1 MQCVVSASTVLRAAR
16 LLPPVV
22 QPVPEVIGVDDFAF
36 RRGHVYGTV
45 IVNLETRKP
54 IDLLP
59 DRSAGTLTT
68 WLKQHPHIKIVS
80 RDRSSEYKKGICE
93 GAPTAQQV
101 LDRWHV
107 LKNCREALER
117 QLGRDRTAIFEI
129 CQEQVPV
136 PPPPRTQSEQLR
148 QTERQQERQNVFD
161 HIHTLSSGGRS
172 QRAISRKLHL
182 SRGRVRSVLTAKMPP
197 PSGRRQRLTGILK
210 PFLPHLQAHTAS
222 SPGQWW
228 NTPNCLLA
236 GSSGTP
242 REHGDHS
249 LSNCAGRRPEHT
261 RERPGVLK
269 FQARLWSDDVDR
281 LNSEL
286 RHHRPPDTS

>member
-1 MQCVVSASTVLRAAR
+1 MLGGNAGAVLLTRMQCVVSASTVLRAAR

-22 QPVPEVIGVDDFAF
+22 QPVPEVIGADDFAF

-68 WLKQHPHIKIVS
+68 WLKHHPHIKIVS

-117 QLGRDRTAIFEI
+117 QLGRDRTAISEI

-161 HIHTLSSGGRS
+161 HIHTLSSGGCS
-172 QRAISRKLHL
+172 QRAIS
-182 SRGRVRSVLTAKMPP
+182 
-197 PSGRRQRLTGILK
+197 
-210 PFLPHLQAHTAS
+210 
-222 SPGQWW
+222 
-228 NTPNCLLA
+228 
-236 GSSGTP
+236 
-242 REHGDHS
+242 
-249 LSNCAGRRPEHT
+249 
-261 RERPGVLK
+261 
-269 FQARLWSDDVDR
+269 
-281 LNSEL
+281 
-286 RHHRPPDTS
+286 